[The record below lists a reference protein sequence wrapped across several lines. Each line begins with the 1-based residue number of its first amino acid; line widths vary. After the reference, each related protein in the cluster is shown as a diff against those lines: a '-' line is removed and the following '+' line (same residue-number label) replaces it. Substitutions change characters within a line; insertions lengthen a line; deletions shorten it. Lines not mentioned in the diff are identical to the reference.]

1 MRRDLSRLMQ
11 APTRQ
16 HPGAGTRQAEVGL
29 LLLVLLWAF
38 NFSVIKIGL
47 AVIPPMGFNAL
58 RFPLAALFLGAV
70 LMGMGRLTL
79 PARGD
84 IPRIVV
90 LGIVGNVAYQ
100 LLFISG
106 MALSRAGNASV
117 LLTTSPIFITAL
129 TATLGHERIRPAAW
143 AGIGATLAG
152 IVLVVGAGE
161 DGFRFGAETLKGDLL
176 LVGAAAV
183 WSIYTVGAR
192 NPIRKYGS
200 VRMTAWTV
208 TVGSVFL
215 LLIGLPDILSL
226 ETEITPLAWT
236 AVVYAGFLG
245 LGLSYLLWYQ
255 GVKVLGNTR
264 TAAFGNLVPVFA
276 ILMAWPLLGEV
287 PNLWQLGGA
296 AVIIG
301 GVSIVRRATENL

>member
-1 MRRDLSRLMQ
+1 MQLPVRRS
-11 APTRQ
+11 
-16 HPGAGTRQAEVGL
+16 PGTGARRAEAGL

-47 AVIPPMGFNAL
+47 AVIPPLGFNAL
-58 RFPLAALFLGAV
+58 RFPLAALLLGGV
-70 LMGMGRLTL
+70 LLGMGRLTF
-79 PARGD
+79 PARDDVG
-84 IPRIVV
+84 RIVF

-117 LLTTSPIFITAL
+117 LLTTSPIFIAAL
-129 TATLGHERIRPAAW
+129 TSALGHERIQRAAW
-143 AGIGATLAG
+143 AGIGAAIAG

-161 DGFRFGAETLKGDLL
+161 NGFRFGAETLKGDLL

-192 NPIRKYGS
+192 DPIRKYGS
-200 VRMTAWTV
+200 VRVTAWTV
-208 TVGSVFL
+208 AVGSVL
-215 LLIGLPDILSL
+215 LLVIGIPDLVAMDHAIP
-226 ETEITPLAWT
+226 PLAWA
-236 AVVYAGFLG
+236 AVVYAGVLG
-245 LGLSYLLWYQ
+245 LGVSYLLWYR
-255 GVKVLGNTR
+255 GVRVLGNTR

-276 ILMAWPLLGEV
+276 IFMAWPLLGEV

-301 GVSIVRRATENL
+301 GVSMVRQATEAG

>member
-1 MRRDLSRLMQ
+1 MPPTHASRT
-11 APTRQ
+11 ASR
-16 HPGAGTRQAEVGL
+16 ATRQAEGGL
-29 LLLVLLWAF
+29 LLLVLLWAL
-38 NFSVIKIGL
+38 NFSIIKIGL
-47 AVIPPMGFNAL
+47 ASIPPNAFNAL
-58 RFPLAALFLGAV
+58 RFPLAAILLGAV
-70 LMGMGRLTL
+70 LLTMGRLTL
-79 PARGD
+79 PQRGD
-84 IPRIVV
+84 LVRIVV
-90 LGIVGNVAYQ
+90 LGVIGNLPYQ

-106 MALSRAGNASV
+106 MALTRAGNASV
-117 LLTTSPIFITAL
+117 LLTTSPVFIAGL
-129 TATLGHERIRPAAW
+129 TAWLGHERIRASAW
-143 AGIGATLAG
+143 LGIATALAG
-152 IVLVVGAGE
+152 ILLVVGSGE
-161 DGFRFGAETLKGDLL
+161 DGLRFGTETLKGDLL

-183 WSIYTVGAR
+183 WAVYTVGAR
-192 NPIRKYGS
+192 DPIRKYGS

-215 LLIGLPDILSL
+215 LLIGLPDIVSM
-226 ETEITPLAWT
+226 ENEITPLAWT

-245 LGLSYLLWYQ
+245 LGLSYLLWYR